1 MLIIILSI
9 LGDLVCFY
17 DLVVFNNNKDTR
29 IADFRQM
36 EYRKITEYFEIR
48 IDQLEFDN
56 YYHVAVMT
64 KSGNW
69 ERESTKTWYNFSTPT
84 CLEAYADLNK
94 CRKCIVFII

>member
-1 MLIIILSI
+1 
-9 LGDLVCFY
+9 
-17 DLVVFNNNKDTR
+17 
-29 IADFRQM
+29 M
-36 EYRKITEYFEIR
+36 EYRKITENFEIR

-94 CRKCIVFII
+94 CRKCIVFIILNNTIH